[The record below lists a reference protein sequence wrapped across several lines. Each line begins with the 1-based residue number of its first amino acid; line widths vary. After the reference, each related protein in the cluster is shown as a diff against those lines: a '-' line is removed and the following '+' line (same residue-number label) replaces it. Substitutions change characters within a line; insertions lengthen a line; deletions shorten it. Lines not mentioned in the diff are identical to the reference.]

1 MKHLLVLNGQYY
13 SGENAAENKLV
24 FKEGRSNAVAIDERR
39 LRYLIQTIIGWFMS
53 GEIEL
58 KRIEVLKVV

>member
-1 MKHLLVLNGQYY
+1 MKSFVVLNGQYY
-13 SGENAAENKLV
+13 AGENAKENKLM
-24 FKEGRSNAVAIDERR
+24 FLEGRENAAAIDERR
-39 LRYLIQTIIGWFMS
+39 LRYILRTIIGWFMS